1 MTAPAISANQSSL
14 ESALRE
20 VQATL
25 AELLAAAD
33 EQYAAV
39 AAHDRD
45 RIESVTRKQE
55 RLSARLARA
64 EKHRIDLLG
73 GATFSEVISTLPEVE
88 AARVE
93 ALRTQIASAVSRLKT
108 RQRSTASLLAKSI
121 ELTHQTMEFLQRIL
135 TSSSPVLY
143 GARGLSGPR
152 PSLMVDGRA

>member
-1 MTAPAISANQSSL
+1 MTAPASPANQSSL

-20 VQATL
+20 VQAVL

-64 EKHRIDLLG
+64 ERQRQTLLG
-73 GATFSEVISTLPEVE
+73 QASLSDVIASLPSQD
-88 AARVE
+88 AARLD
-93 ALRTQIASAVSRLKT
+93 ALRRAIAYAVGELRA
-108 RQRSTASLLAKSI
+108 RQNHTANLLARTI
-121 ELTHQTMEFLQRIL
+121 ELGRQTLDFLQRL
-135 TSSSPVLY
+135 VTAPSPAYTQYGVTVSGQSVL
-143 GARGLSGPR
+143 
-152 PSLMVDGRA
+152 VDSRA